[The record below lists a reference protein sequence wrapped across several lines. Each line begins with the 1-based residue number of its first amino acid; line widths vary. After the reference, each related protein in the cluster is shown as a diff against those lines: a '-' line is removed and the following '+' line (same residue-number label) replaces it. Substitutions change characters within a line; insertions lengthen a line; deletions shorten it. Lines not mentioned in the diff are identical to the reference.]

1 MPSTPRPDGVLFYS
15 VREWE
20 GEYVSRDKPGG
31 GVETTVVRSGLWR
44 IGADGTERRRVP
56 TPGTRAEHPQ
66 ASPAGRWIYWQTET
80 AGRWRICRARPDG
93 AELSVIAPGPGWA
106 TAWTNAYGLQFSRDG
121 SHLTCAVSGGHT
133 SRVVLVQAD
142 GTGARMI
149 APQFG
154 HAYMAAPDAR
164 AERVVFARP
173 AQGYRLAI
181 ADVASGVTR
190 VLTPE
195 HTDCYAPQFTPDGES
210 VIFIRRDG
218 GLYRIASDGAGLR
231 RLADGVQVEF
241 FLSAADKHGSTD
253 FPAIAPDG
261 RSVAFSRKDAA
272 GGVQIAVAEF
282 GDVAVRQVTR
292 LASVCARPAWS
303 PDGRWLAFVSMV
315 EARLQLFVAPAD
327 GTEAPR
333 QLTQEKGAVYALSWA
348 PAAQG

>member
-1 MPSTPRPDGVLFYS
+1 MHSAPRPEGVLFYS

-31 GVETTVVRSGLWR
+31 GVETTAVRSGLWR
-44 IGADGTERRRVP
+44 IGADGTDRRRVP
-56 TPGTRAEHPQ
+56 TPGERAEHPQ
-66 ASPAGRWIYWQTET
+66 ASPDGRWIYWQTES

-93 AELSVIAPGPGWA
+93 AEWSVVAPGRGWA
-106 TAWTNAYGLQFSRDG
+106 AAWTSAYGMQFSRDG
-121 SHLTCAVSGGHT
+121 SHLTCAVSDGQT

-173 AQGYRLAI
+173 AQDYRLAI
-181 ADVASGVTR
+181 AEVASGVTR

-195 HTDCYAPQFTPDGES
+195 HRNCYAPQFTPDGEA
-210 VIFIRRDG
+210 VVFIRRDG
-218 GLYRIASDGAGLR
+218 GLYRIAPDGEGLR
-231 RLADGVQVEF
+231 RLAAGVQVEF
-241 FLSAADKHGSTD
+241 FLSAQDKHGSTD

-261 RSVAFSRKDAA
+261 RNVAFSQKAA
-272 GGVQIAVAEF
+272 TGGVQISVV
-282 GDVAVRQVTR
+282 GLQDGAVRPV
-292 LASVCARPAWS
+292 APAAGICARPAWS

-315 EARLQLFVAPAD
+315 GARPQLFVVPAD
-327 GTEAPR
+327 GAEAPR
-333 QLTQEKGAVYALSWA
+333 PLTQETGAVYALSWA
-348 PAAQG
+348 SPGR